1 MSHFSKVKTKIKDK
15 DTLLK
20 ALVLLGEK
28 VGLDKELRVGGN
40 HGVGHETVQVEVNL
54 GKDIGFRWN
63 KEDNIYELITDLQT
77 WNKPIS
83 VQRFLD
89 KITQQY
95 ALQTVTKSAEEEGF
109 TVESIKTNPQNNS
122 IDIVATRWT

>member
-28 VGLDKELRVGGN
+28 VGLERELKVGGK

-54 GKDIGFRWN
+54 GNDIGFRWN
-63 KEDNIYELITDLQT
+63 EEDKIYELITDLQT

-109 TVESIKTNPQNNS
+109 TVESIETNPQNNS

>member
-1 MSHFSKVKTKIKDK
+1 MSHFSKIKTKIKDK

-40 HGVGHETVQVEVNL
+40 HRVGHETVQVEVNL

>member
-1 MSHFSKVKTKIKDK
+1 MSHFSKIKTKIKDK